1 MNVNP
6 TFFVIMV
13 ELLALESLALIV
25 ITVLF
30 IRRKIQYKH
39 MIEHI
44 VEAADASETARL
56 EMLEKTLR
64 DVFNEESEDASRKA
78 RELAKAESR
87 FCRRLISAFVNRKHG
102 ILGRLDKMT
111 DELLSPY
118 RTLISETAEE
128 KVRTKT
134 ELSKRVKSLK
144 HTVESLREEKENIT
158 RKLAETEKELESITA
173 EYVSAFKKEEQ
184 LKREQAAALKSSA
197 EKDSETVAEAATD
210 EPAEGEPSASPPGET
225 AEKEESAIAITDGS
239 GNQGDADDE
248 DAGLLKLEDLEEDNT
263 EISGE
268 AADENEPAQAAG
280 NDGQESASEEITV
293 TDESPADIPD
303 ENQAGQEESAAAPA
317 ATAEDSSAT
326 ADGSDTST
334 EDDAILEDVD
344 IAAAPL
350 MEEVAKENAARAR
363 SAAAS

>member
-13 ELLALESLALIV
+13 ELLAVESLALIV

-56 EMLEKTLR
+56 EVLEKTLK
-64 DVFNEESEDASRKA
+64 DVFNEEGEDASRKA
-78 RELAKAESR
+78 RELARAESR
-87 FCRRLISAFVNRKHG
+87 FCKRLISAFVNRKHG

-111 DELLSPY
+111 DELLYPY

-184 LKREQAAALKSSA
+184 LKREQAAAMETSA

-210 EPAEGEPSASPPGET
+210 EPAEGGPSAAPTGET

-239 GNQGDADDE
+239 GNQDDADDE
-248 DAGLLKLEDLEEDNT
+248 DAGLLKLEDLEEDST
-263 EISGE
+263 AISGE
-268 AADENEPAQAAG
+268 AADEDEPALATG
-280 NDGQESASEEITV
+280 DDGQESASEEITV
-293 TDESPADIPD
+293 TAESPADIPD
-303 ENQAGQEESAAAPA
+303 ENQAGQEENTEAPVAADDDTAAAG
-317 ATAEDSSAT
+317 DS
-326 ADGSDTST
+326 GTSP

-350 MEEVAKENAARAR
+350 MEEVAKENAARSR